1 MIPPKPQHGTY
12 PAGLLRIHP
21 DVPAPHGPPI
31 VRVSGD
37 VGEGGDGGARV
48 GDRSAVQEAAQ
59 RGAQRRQH
67 LYSQLSI
74 RHTGGVLDNEC
85 GAMNG

>member
-1 MIPPKPQHGTY
+1 MDRFTALIQTHGSPHHGTY

-31 VRVSGD
+31 VGVSGD

-48 GDRSAVQEAAQ
+48 GDRSAVQETAQ
-59 RGAQRRQH
+59 RGAQRRKH
-67 LYSQLSI
+67 LVKVTLFTSFNHQ
-74 RHTGGVLDNEC
+74 
-85 GAMNG
+85 